1 MSFAGVGVVPGA
13 AVVAPAAVSVAVVL
27 ADGVLAPVVSVAEV
41 WVDGVPAAGVPIA
54 AALVDGVA
62 AVTAPASEAIV
73 VGVLFV
79 EGSAAGAAL
88 PAASLAGRVFSLL
101 EVLLPG
107 LLERTAVS
115 AFCVSWAGCPASPDP
130 LPPQAARDSIISSAR
145 GRPG

>member
-1 MSFAGVGVVPGA
+1 MAAAVSFAGVGVVPGA
-13 AVVAPAAVSVAVVL
+13 AVVAPATVSVAVVL

-41 WVDGVPAAGVPIA
+41 WVDGVA
-54 AALVDGVA
+54 AA
-62 AVTAPASEAIV
+62 AVPASEAIV

-79 EGSAAGAAL
+79 EGSAAVAAL
-88 PAASLAGRVFSLL
+88 PAVSALGRVLSLL
-101 EVLLPG
+101 EVLLAG